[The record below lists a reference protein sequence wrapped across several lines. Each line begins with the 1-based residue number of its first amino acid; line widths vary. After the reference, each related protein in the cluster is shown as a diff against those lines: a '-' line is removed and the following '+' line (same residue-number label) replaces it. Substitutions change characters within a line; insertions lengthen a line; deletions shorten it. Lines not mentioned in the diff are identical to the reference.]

1 MRTTLIKKGKIR
13 VIIVILVIICSII
26 SFLKIKS
33 DSKRWVDADV
43 TVKLPFEIDI
53 LSTGKS
59 DFILIESEGKF
70 VVIDCGFY
78 ENATKIE
85 KFLNYKGVE
94 DIETKHKT
102 EIESLNAKIA
112 EYESKLKDIELTKTI
127 KDYFKDSKFISKRVE
142 DSVIEEIK
150 KKNFELKDG
159 KLEGI
164 DAYIEELKKE
174 NNVFETENQNT
185 KQVFMHTGKQKQE
198 NVQGNTSPFL
208 NALYKG
214 LDTNKSDK

>member
-1 MRTTLIKKGKIR
+1 MDINEILAEVGITVPEEKVQQFNKLVRTNY
-13 VIIVILVIICSII
+13 
-26 SFLKIKS
+26 KS
-33 DSKRWVDADV
+33 AAEVN
-43 TVKLPFEIDI
+43 KLRGEIDT
-53 LSTGKS
+53 LK
-59 DFILIESEGKF
+59 ESVNKLT
-70 VVIDCGFY
+70 VDN
-78 ENATKIE
+78 ENLTK
-85 KFLNYKGVE
+85 NSKGVE

-102 EIESLNAKIA
+102 EIESLTAKIA

>member
-1 MRTTLIKKGKIR
+1 MDINEILAEVGITVPEEKVQQFNKLVRTNY
-13 VIIVILVIICSII
+13 
-26 SFLKIKS
+26 KS
-33 DSKRWVDADV
+33 AAEVN
-43 TVKLPFEIDI
+43 KLRGEIDN
-53 LSTGKS
+53 LKESVSKLTVDNENLTKS
-59 DFILIESEGKF
+59 
-70 VVIDCGFY
+70 
-78 ENATKIE
+78 N
-85 KFLNYKGVE
+85 KGVE

-102 EIESLNAKIA
+102 EIESLTAKIA
-112 EYESKLKDIELTKTI
+112 EYEGKLKDIELTKTI
-127 KDYFKDSKFISKRVE
+127 KGYFKDSKFISKRVE

-150 KKNFELKDG
+150 KKNFEFKDG

-164 DAYIEELKKE
+164 DTYIEELKKE
-174 NNVFETENQNT
+174 SNVFETENQNT

>member
-1 MRTTLIKKGKIR
+1 MDINEILAEVGITVPEEKVQQFNKLVRTNY
-13 VIIVILVIICSII
+13 
-26 SFLKIKS
+26 KS
-33 DSKRWVDADV
+33 AAEVN
-43 TVKLPFEIDI
+43 KLRGEIDN
-53 LSTGKS
+53 LKESVSKLTVDNENLTKS
-59 DFILIESEGKF
+59 
-70 VVIDCGFY
+70 
-78 ENATKIE
+78 N
-85 KFLNYKGVE
+85 KGVE

-102 EIESLNAKIA
+102 EIESLTAKIA
-112 EYESKLKDIELTKTI
+112 EYEGKLKDIELTKTI
-127 KDYFKDSKFISKRVE
+127 KDYFKDSKFISKRIE

-150 KKNFELKDG
+150 KKNFEFKDG

-164 DAYIEELKKE
+164 DTYIAELKKE

>member
-1 MRTTLIKKGKIR
+1 MDINEILAEVGITVPEEKVQQFNKLVRTNY
-13 VIIVILVIICSII
+13 
-26 SFLKIKS
+26 KS
-33 DSKRWVDADV
+33 AAEVN
-43 TVKLPFEIDI
+43 KLRGEIDN
-53 LSTGKS
+53 LKESVSKLTVDNENLTKS
-59 DFILIESEGKF
+59 
-70 VVIDCGFY
+70 
-78 ENATKIE
+78 N
-85 KFLNYKGVE
+85 KGVE

-102 EIESLNAKIA
+102 EIESLTAKIA
-112 EYESKLKDIELTKTI
+112 EYEGKLKDIELTKTI

-150 KKNFELKDG
+150 KKNFEFKDG

-164 DAYIEELKKE
+164 DTYIADLKKE
-174 NNVFETENQNT
+174 NTVFETENQNT

>member
-1 MRTTLIKKGKIR
+1 MDINEILAEVGITVPEEKVQQFNKLVRTNY
-13 VIIVILVIICSII
+13 
-26 SFLKIKS
+26 KS
-33 DSKRWVDADV
+33 AAEVN
-43 TVKLPFEIDI
+43 KLRGEIDN
-53 LSTGKS
+53 LKESVSKLTVDNENLTKS
-59 DFILIESEGKF
+59 
-70 VVIDCGFY
+70 
-78 ENATKIE
+78 N
-85 KFLNYKGVE
+85 KGVE

-102 EIESLNAKIA
+102 EIESLTAKIA
-112 EYESKLKDIELTKTI
+112 EYECKLKDIELTKTI
-127 KDYFKDSKFISKRVE
+127 KDYFKDSKFISKRIE

-150 KKNFELKDG
+150 KKNFEFKDG

-164 DAYIEELKKE
+164 DTYIAELKKE

>member
-1 MRTTLIKKGKIR
+1 MDINEILAEVGITVPEEKVQQFNKLVRTNY
-13 VIIVILVIICSII
+13 
-26 SFLKIKS
+26 KS
-33 DSKRWVDADV
+33 AAEVN
-43 TVKLPFEIDI
+43 KLRGEIDN
-53 LSTGKS
+53 LKESVSKLTVDNENLTKS
-59 DFILIESEGKF
+59 
-70 VVIDCGFY
+70 
-78 ENATKIE
+78 N
-85 KFLNYKGVE
+85 KGVE

-102 EIESLNAKIA
+102 EIESLTAKIA
-112 EYESKLKDIELTKTI
+112 EYEGKLKDIELTKTI

-150 KKNFELKDG
+150 KKNFEFKDG

-164 DAYIEELKKE
+164 DTYIAELKKE

>member
-1 MRTTLIKKGKIR
+1 MDINEILAEVGITVPEEKVQQFNKLVRTNY
-13 VIIVILVIICSII
+13 
-26 SFLKIKS
+26 KS
-33 DSKRWVDADV
+33 AAEVN
-43 TVKLPFEIDI
+43 KLRGEIDN
-53 LSTGKS
+53 LKESVSKLTVDNENLTKS
-59 DFILIESEGKF
+59 
-70 VVIDCGFY
+70 
-78 ENATKIE
+78 N
-85 KFLNYKGVE
+85 KGVE

-102 EIESLNAKIA
+102 EIESLTAKIA
-112 EYESKLKDIELTKTI
+112 EYEGKLKDIELTKTI
-127 KDYFKDSKFISKRVE
+127 KGYFKDSKFISKRVE

-150 KKNFELKDG
+150 KKNFEFKDG

-174 NNVFETENQNT
+174 SNVFETENQNT